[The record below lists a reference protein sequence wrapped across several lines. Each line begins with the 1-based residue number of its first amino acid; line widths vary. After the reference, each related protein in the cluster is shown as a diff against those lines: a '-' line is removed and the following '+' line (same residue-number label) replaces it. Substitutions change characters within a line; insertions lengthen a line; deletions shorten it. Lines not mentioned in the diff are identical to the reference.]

1 MVLLIYLDT
10 KSSRAD
16 YIFRHIFHNIL
27 GLEIQFS
34 FDKHVFNNYKG
45 PKINYSKKAFSNEL
59 FFYASDLLF
68 EKNIEHKY
76 IDMSKYKG
84 IDVFFLCSEG
94 ILPFDPFAASFYML
108 SRYEEYLSSKKD
120 NLGRFSVED
129 SLSFKHQFITKP
141 VVDHWIIFIQN
152 ILISHFPN
160 MVFLKRSFSFINTI
174 DIDNA
179 YAYLNKGF
187 IRTFGKVVKDLI
199 TLNFQHNLSRMKV
212 LLGLEKDPY
221 DTYDSILNLHQK
233 YNLNTIF
240 FFLIGDYGRYDRSI
254 NYLKTDFQKLI
265 KTLSAS
271 FQIGLHTSFRSI
283 KENRQV
289 GVELNRL
296 QGILN
301 NNVIINRQHFLLLN
315 IPHNYRNFINY
326 GIQHD
331 FSMGYPT
338 HPGFR
343 AGTSNSFYFFDL
355 DQNKITNLLIHP
367 FSIMDIAL
375 QKYCDLKPKEALTVI
390 KNIIINTK
398 LVKGTFIS
406 IWHNESLSGYG
417 NWIGWEFVYEE
428 MLKFIADADD

>member
-1 MVLLIYLDT
+1 MDLLIYLET

-16 YIFRHIFHNIL
+16 YIFRHIFHHIL

-34 FDKHVFNNYKG
+34 FDPHSFTDYKG

-59 FFYASDLLF
+59 FFYSSDFLF
-68 EKNIEHKY
+68 ETNIEHKHV
-76 IDMSKYKG
+76 DMSKYKG
-84 IDVFFLCSEG
+84 IDVFFLCSKG
-94 ILPFDPFAASFYML
+94 VLPFDPFAASFYML
-108 SRYEEYLSSKKD
+108 SRYEEYLPNKKD
-120 NLGRFSVED
+120 SLGRFYVED
-129 SLSFKHQFITKP
+129 SLAFKYQFITNP

-152 ILISHFPN
+152 ILINHFSN

-187 IRTFGKVVKDLI
+187 IRTFATLVKDLI
-199 TLNFQHNLSRMKV
+199 TLNFQNNFRRIKV
-212 LLGLEKDPY
+212 LLGVEKDPY
-221 DTYDSILNLHQK
+221 DTYIRIFNLHQK
-233 YNLNTIF
+233 YNLKTIL
-240 FFLIGDYGRYDRSI
+240 FFLIGNYGRYDRSI
-254 NYLKTDFQKLI
+254 NYLKTDFQQLI
-265 KTLSAS
+265 KRLSVS

-283 KENRQV
+283 KDNKQV

-296 QGILN
+296 QAILKK
-301 NNVIINRQHFLLLN
+301 NVIINRQHYLSLN
-315 IPHNYRNFINY
+315 MPYNYRNFIKY

-355 DQNKITNLLIHP
+355 DQNKTTNLLIHP
-367 FSIMDIAL
+367 FSIMDVAL
-375 QKYCDLKPKEALTVI
+375 QKYCDLKPEEALKVI
-390 KNIIINTK
+390 KSIIVNIK

-417 NWIGWEFVYEE
+417 NWKGWGLVYEE
-428 MLKFIADADD
+428 MLKFINDGAD

>member
-1 MVLLIYLDT
+1 
-10 KSSRAD
+10 
-16 YIFRHIFHNIL
+16 
-27 GLEIQFS
+27 
-34 FDKHVFNNYKG
+34 
-45 PKINYSKKAFSNEL
+45 
-59 FFYASDLLF
+59 
-68 EKNIEHKY
+68 
-76 IDMSKYKG
+76 MSKYKG
-84 IDVFFLCSEG
+84 IDVFFLCSKG
-94 ILPFDPFAASFYML
+94 ALPFDPFAASFYML

-120 NLGRFSVED
+120 SLGRFYVED
-129 SLSFKHQFITKP
+129 SLAFKYQFITNP

-152 ILISHFPN
+152 ILINHFSN

-187 IRTFGKVVKDLI
+187 IRTFATLVKDLI
-199 TLNFQHNLSRMKV
+199 TLNFQNNFRRIKV
-212 LLGLEKDPY
+212 LLGVEKDPY
-221 DTYDSILNLHQK
+221 DTYIRIFNLHQK
-233 YNLNTIF
+233 YNLKTIL
-240 FFLIGDYGRYDRSI
+240 FFLTGNYGRYDRSI
-254 NYLKTDFQKLI
+254 NYLKTDFQQLI
-265 KTLSAS
+265 KRLSVS

-283 KENRQV
+283 KDNKQV

-296 QGILN
+296 QAILKK
-301 NNVIINRQHFLLLN
+301 NVIINRQHFLSLN
-315 IPHNYRNFINY
+315 MPYNYRNFIKH

-355 DQNKITNLLIHP
+355 DQNKTTNLLIHP

-375 QKYCDLKPKEALTVI
+375 QKYCDLKPEEALKVI
-390 KNIIINTK
+390 KSIIVNIK

-417 NWIGWEFVYEE
+417 NWKGWGLVYEE
-428 MLKFIADADD
+428 MLKFINDGAD